1 MLQRA
6 PFLAPLNGPADNE
19 SGPKPAGRRPEAERL
34 WRLSGVVLT
43 ILAIAGIG
51 FSFWY
56 ARDQYRVLI
65 TWPAVEAE
73 VEGSRVVAG
82 QDAAGSRMYRAQGDF
97 RYRVE
102 GAPRFATARSR
113 AQWRDPSQAQRI
125 VDVISPGSVRPVRYN
140 PANPSEIVFDADF
153 SMEYLGAAFALLF
166 AGTTLIVPGLMAL
179 YLGFRPPER
188 RCPVCSHALSR
199 TNRFCPVCETA
210 VIN

>member
-6 PFLAPLNGPADNE
+6 PFLAPLNGPADSE
-19 SGPKPAGRRPEAERL
+19 SALKRTGCRSESERL

-43 ILAIAGIG
+43 ILAIAAITS
-51 FSFWY
+51 SFWY

-73 VEGSRVVAG
+73 VEGSHVVAG
-82 QDAAGSRMYRAQGDF
+82 QDAAGNRVYRAQGDF
-97 RYRVE
+97 RYRVQ

-113 AQWRDPSQAQRI
+113 AQWRDESLAQRM

-153 SMEYLGAAFALLF
+153 SMDYLGAAFASLF
-166 AGTTLIVPGLMAL
+166 AGTTLIVPGMMAL